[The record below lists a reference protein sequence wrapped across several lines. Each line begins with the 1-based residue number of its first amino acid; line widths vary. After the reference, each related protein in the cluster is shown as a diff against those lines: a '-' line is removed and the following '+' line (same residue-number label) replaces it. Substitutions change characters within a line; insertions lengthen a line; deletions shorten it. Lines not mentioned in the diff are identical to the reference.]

1 MLERKCNGSVLV
13 GIVHVRVDV
22 DLPVEFSVAKQ
33 MIGQIGRWARAA
45 IVLNSARQ
53 CGKFLTGDSQAEK
66 SARRNTRK

>member
-1 MLERKCNGSVLV
+1 
-13 GIVHVRVDV
+13 VDV

-53 CGKFLTGDSQAEK
+53 YGKFLTGASQAEK
-66 SARRNTRK
+66 STRRNTRK